1 MLMRY
6 GPIISLALPWCGAAL
21 LCAAGP
27 AFGTDVAVIG
37 LFTNK
42 AVVQVNGGPARTLS
56 VGQKTSEGVTLVSV
70 ESGAATLDVAGRR
83 QTLKLGQHHAAQGG
97 TSGVAVTLNADA
109 RGHFVVDGQINGGS
123 VRFIVDTGASLVSM
137 SSADARRLGIDY
149 SKGQLAQMATAN
161 GVAPAYRVRLATVRV
176 GDVSLDNVDAVVMET
191 QAMHV
196 LLGMSFLNRMN
207 MRRDGEVMV
216 LTRRF

>member
-1 MLMRY
+1 MRY

-191 QAMHV
+191 QAMPV

>member
-6 GPIISLALPWCGAAL
+6 RPIASLAL
-21 LCAAGP
+21 LCVASR
-27 AFGTDVAVIG
+27 AFGVDVAVIG

-42 AVVQVNGGPARTLS
+42 AVVQVDGGPARTLS
-56 VGQKTSEGVTLVSV
+56 VGQKTAEGVTLVSV
-70 ESGAATLDVAGRR
+70 ENGAATLDIAGRR
-83 QTLKLGQHHAAQGG
+83 QTLKLGQHHATRAGG
-97 TSGVAVTLNADA
+97 PSGAAVTLNADA

-149 SKGQLAQMATAN
+149 AKGQLAQMATAN

-191 QAMHV
+191 QAMPV

-207 MRRDGEVMV
+207 MRRDGEQMV
-216 LTRRF
+216 LTKRF